1 MSMTT
6 TNGSGISACLEAGR
20 PLSLAPINL
29 NPFSVLYVHYT
40 DIHMLTRILLALS
53 LSVAACLGQ
62 SVQMKQHVL
71 ENGMKILI
79 HEDHDV
85 PNVAMYLFFRIG
97 SRNERPGT
105 TGIAHFF
112 EHMMFNGAEKYG
124 PKQFDIEMEKA
135 GGRNNA
141 YTTNDVT
148 VYTDFFPNTA
158 LDLMFD
164 MEADR
169 IAHLAFDPKIVESE
183 RGVVYNER
191 RLSVDNN
198 PGGVLYEQLSA
209 TAFIAHPYQWPVV
222 GWASDIENWKREDL
236 ESYYRMGYAP
246 NNCTVVVSG
255 DVTEAQVMALAKKH
269 FEPIPS
275 QAAPPPVTTKEPPQN
290 GERRVV
296 VYKEAQLPVQMF
308 AWHVPETNNADTA
321 PLEVLGTLLSQGRS
335 SRLYKRMV
343 DGQLA
348 LQARCGG
355 DESFDPALFTC
366 IVAPRSG
373 VEPETSERALLEE
386 IEKLRTVPVEARELR
401 KAKNQILADYFRELK
416 TIANKANFIGNFETF
431 HGSWNKM
438 NDYAGTIEAVSPE
451 DLKRVA
457 EKYLNSR
464 NRTVATL
471 IPEKA
476 QEGEQE

>member
-1 MSMTT
+1 
-6 TNGSGISACLEAGR
+6 
-20 PLSLAPINL
+20 
-29 NPFSVLYVHYT
+29 
-40 DIHMLTRILLALS
+40 MLTRFLLALM
-53 LSVAACLGQ
+53 LSVVACLGQ
-62 SVQMKQHVL
+62 SVEVKQHTL
-71 ENGMKILI
+71 KNGMKILI

-85 PNVAMYLFFRIG
+85 PNVAMYLFYRIG
-97 SRNERPGT
+97 SRNEKPGT

-112 EHMMFNGAEKYG
+112 EHMMFNGAKKYG
-124 PKQFDIEMEKA
+124 PKQFDVEMEKA

-141 YTTNDVT
+141 YTSNDVT
-148 VYTDFFPNTA
+148 VYTDFFPTSA

-169 IAHLAFDPKIVESE
+169 IANLSLEPKIVESE

-191 RLSVDNN
+191 KLSVDNN
-198 PGGVLYEQLSA
+198 PIGVLYEQLGA
-209 TAFIAHPYQWPVV
+209 AAFIAHPYQWPVI
-222 GWASDIENWKREDL
+222 GWASDIESWTLEDL
-236 ESYYRMGYAP
+236 VNYYRMGYAP
-246 NNCTVVVSG
+246 NNCTVVVAG
-255 DVTEAQVMALAKKH
+255 AVTEEQVMALARKH

-275 QAAPPPVTTKEPPQN
+275 QPPPPPVTTKEPPQN

-296 VYKEAQLPVQMF
+296 VYKEAQLPLQMV
-308 AWHVPETNNADTA
+308 AWHVPETRHADTT

-355 DESFDPALFTC
+355 DRSFDPSLFTC

-373 VEPETSERALLEE
+373 VEPETSEKALFEE
-386 IEKLRTVPVEARELR
+386 IEKLRSAEVEERELR
-401 KAKNQILADYFRELK
+401 KAKNQLLADYFRELK

-431 HGSWNKM
+431 QGDWRKV
-438 NDYAGTIEAVSPE
+438 NDYASTVEAVTAE
-451 DLKRVA
+451 DVKRVA
-457 EKYLNSR
+457 AAYLNPR

-471 IPEKA
+471 IPEKSVEGA
-476 QEGEQE
+476 QQ